1 MYKDKNQNLKK
12 MDELKTLDDVFVYA
26 KQKFKNDTMNIL
38 DFYNFMQKIIRVI
51 SLVIHEHH
59 SVIETVKLTVLLH
72 IISRKADKF
81 ALDKDKVKNLL
92 EVINSFT
99 VVVDTTMKYKNQPLS
114 SYFLEVFTM
123 KDDELL
129 EEFKMVE

>member
-1 MYKDKNQNLKK
+1 
-12 MDELKTLDDVFVYA
+12 MDELKTLGDVFVYA
-26 KQKFKNDTMNIL
+26 EQKLKKNDIMNIL
-38 DFYNFMQKIIRVI
+38 DFYGFMQKLVRVI
-51 SLVIHEHH
+51 YNIIHEHY
-59 SVIETVKLTVLLH
+59 SVKETVKLYLLLH
-72 IISRKADKF
+72 ILSRKADTF

-92 EVINSFT
+92 EVINSFA

-114 SYFLEVFTM
+114 SYFLKVFTM

>member
-1 MYKDKNQNLKK
+1 
-12 MDELKTLDDVFVYA
+12 
-26 KQKFKNDTMNIL
+26 
-38 DFYNFMQKIIRVI
+38 MQKIVRVVG
-51 SLVIHEHH
+51 LVIHEHH